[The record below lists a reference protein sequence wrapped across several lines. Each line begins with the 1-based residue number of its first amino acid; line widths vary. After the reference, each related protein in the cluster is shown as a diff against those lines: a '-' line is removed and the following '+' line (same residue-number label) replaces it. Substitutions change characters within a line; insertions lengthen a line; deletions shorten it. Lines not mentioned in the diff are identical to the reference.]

1 MSITLES
8 WLLQTRQLLELEL
21 LADTQLLSEK
31 IKILSAKECEKQG
44 LSQLGLKLV
53 STKSA
58 LFGRV
63 SITLESDKVKNKT
76 LDKLNFKSGDEIL
89 LYSTKVNK
97 TSSNNEDFEQS
108 SINGVVSKVDNATIE
123 IITDTSPEDCN
134 LESPLRMD
142 LRSNEYTHRKMIDT
156 LNSFTKTN
164 HPLISLLFN
173 QLSIPASQ
181 LRRPLTRTINTS
193 TGSSSSSNGQ
203 SEGTV
208 TPFNTNLNPSQ
219 IAAVQGSL
227 EAVYISLIHGP
238 VSTFFLALTCTF
250 LHLHFVR
257 AYYCYSYLPTVCYL
271 YNSLYIVTLV
281 SLGLVRRAR

>member
-1 MSITLES
+1 MSSSLES

-31 IKILSAKECEKQG
+31 IKALSAKECEKQG

-89 LYSTKVNK
+89 LYSTKTNK
-97 TSSNNEDFEQS
+97 NSSNNNEDFEQS

-123 IITDTSPEDCN
+123 IVTDTSPEDCN

-142 LRSNEYTHRKMIDT
+142 LRSNEYTHKKMIDT

-173 QLSIPASQ
+173 QLSIPSSQ
-181 LRRPLTRTINTS
+181 LRRPLTSTINVS
-193 TGSSSSSNGQ
+193 TGSSSSCSNSQ
-203 SEGTV
+203 SEGTLI
-208 TPFNTNLNPSQ
+208 PFNTNLNPSQ
-219 IAAVQGSL
+219 IAAIQGSL

-238 VSTFFLALTCTF
+238 VSTSFLA
-250 LHLHFVR
+250 HI
-257 AYYCYSYLPTVCYL
+257 
-271 YNSLYIVTLV
+271 YIV
-281 SLGLVRRAR
+281 